1 MKQPSDSLLWV
12 FNSFTTKPD
21 KNPDSLRRMK
31 SHKRAQNRF
40 STHSLMW
47 GIPSILFRGLSGKFK
62 NCCSG
67 HSSTVFFLHFPIVA
81 ASARIQ
87 GLVVVSGI
95 CVRNERN
102 FALFSVSVFL
112 SSLRVVRMAGAVKF
126 FFCFFEWWPTITT
139 SHKQWSWL
147 S

>member
-31 SHKRAQNRF
+31 CHKRAQ
-40 STHSLMW
+40 
-47 GIPSILFRGLSGKFK
+47 
-62 NCCSG
+62 
-67 HSSTVFFLHFPIVA
+67 TVFPRTAWCEGFHRSCLEACQVNSKIVVLVTPAQFFFLHFPIVA